1 LRSGAE
7 PAKPRHTHS
16 SEQAGKEVIMK
27 KVPFALAILSLSPL
41 FAQASDFTDSAQVV
55 SSSPIIERVRDERQ
69 DCSNVPPP
77 QAAAPRDRSYTGSI
91 VGGLAGAIL
100 GNQVGRG
107 RGNTAATAVGAVA
120 GAVVGDRIDNRAPQ
134 AQPQGPAQ
142 RCATI
147 ESSREVVKGYNVVYR
162 YNGRDIATTLPYNPG
177 SRVTVGVSLI
187 EDRQP
192 VAAYS
197 GDARQYD
204 DRQPAAGYQNDYRQ

>member
-1 LRSGAE
+1 MKNNLRVLPLSGTAT
-7 PAKPRHTHS
+7 A
-16 SEQAGKEVIMK
+16 AVA
-27 KVPFALAILSLSPL
+27 ALLFSPL
-41 FAQASDFTDSAQVV
+41 FAQASDFTDSAQVI
-55 SSSPIIERVRDERQ
+55 SSSPIIERVREERQ

-77 QAAAPRDRSYTGSI
+77 QAAPHRERSFAGSI

-100 GNQVGRG
+100 GSQVGQG

-134 AQPQGPAQ
+134 SVPAPAP

-187 EDRQP
+187 EEQTP
-192 VAAYS
+192 LAAS
-197 GDARQYD
+197 R
-204 DRQPAAGYQNDYRQ
+204 DYR